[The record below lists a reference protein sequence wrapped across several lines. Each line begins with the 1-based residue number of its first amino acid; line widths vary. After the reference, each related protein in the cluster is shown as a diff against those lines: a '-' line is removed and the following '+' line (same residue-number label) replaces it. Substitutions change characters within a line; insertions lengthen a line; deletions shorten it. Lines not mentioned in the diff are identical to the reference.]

1 MQFFSQ
7 DIKYAGSADTET
19 ESYVRFW
26 NVSPSLLQKSYL
38 KLWKEI
44 NEFCDNMDNEKK
56 PKKQIWDIL
65 SLLLFQQSDD
75 GNLAMQ
81 SGEALILKV
90 LDIDQVKIY
99 INILSFI
106 FKEESLRKV

>member
-1 MQFFSQ
+1 
-7 DIKYAGSADTET
+7 
-19 ESYVRFW
+19 
-26 NVSPSLLQKSYL
+26 
-38 KLWKEI
+38 
-44 NEFCDNMDNEKK
+44 
-56 PKKQIWDIL
+56 
-65 SLLLFQQSDD
+65 LFQQSDD